1 MKLAILIDVFAGGG
15 KERRCLQMIKGL
27 KEHNIN
33 DIHVVLIDNVVDYKD
48 LYKYA
53 KIHIIGR
60 KGKFD
65 LNVFIK
71 LYKTL
76 RSINPDY
83 IMCWTLMK
91 FSFYLCF
98 IKPFIK
104 CKYISAIVTAA
115 MPIKKFTISNIV
127 KYISFKMA
135 DVVVGNSYAGLNAY
149 KAPKNKSLVIYN
161 GFDFDRLNG
170 LREKSEFLQELNIH
184 TKYVIS
190 MVARINKHKDY
201 QTFIDAAKYILSYR
215 KDVTFL
221 CVGKGELIDL
231 YKKQIT
237 EQENQ
242 HIIFTGFRNDSDSIL
257 NSSDISVLCTNN
269 KIHKEGVSNTILESM
284 AYGIPVIATTG
295 GGTNEIVENG
305 KTGYII
311 PPFSSKD
318 LVDKIELLLNNDE
331 LRKYLGHNS
340 KEIVKKKFSLEIMV
354 NQYISLFNSDAYHK
368 E

>member
-27 KEHNIN
+27 TEHNIK
-33 DIHVVLIDNVVDYKD
+33 DIHVVLIDDVIDYKD

-53 KIHIIGR
+53 KIHVIGR
-60 KGKFD
+60 NGKFD
-65 LNVFIK
+65 LMVFYK

-76 RSINPDY
+76 KSINPDY
-83 IMCWTLMK
+83 VMCWSLMK

-115 MPIKKFTISNIV
+115 MPIKYFSISNIV
-127 KYISFKMA
+127 KYITFKIA
-135 DVVVGNSYAGLNAY
+135 DVVIGNSYAGIIAY
-149 KAPKNKSLVIYN
+149 KAPQNKSLVIYN
-161 GFDFDRLNG
+161 GFDYDRQKR
-170 LREKSEFLQELNIH
+170 LREKNEILQELNIK
-184 TKYVIS
+184 TRYVIS
-190 MVARINKHKDY
+190 MVARINRHKDY
-201 QTFIDAAKYILSYR
+201 QTFINAAKEIVSYR

-221 CVGKGELIDL
+221 CVGKGELIDYYRNQL
-231 YKKQIT
+231 T
-237 EQENQ
+237 EQEKQ
-242 HIIFTGFRNDSDSIL
+242 YILFTGFRNDSDSIL
-257 NSSDISVLCTNN
+257 NASNISILCTNN

-311 PPFSSKD
+311 PPFSVKE

-331 LRKYLGHNS
+331 LRVYLGRNS
-340 KEIVKKKFSLEIMV
+340 KETVINKFSLDIMV
-354 NQYISLFNSDAYHK
+354 GKYIKLFESYAYNK